1 MQTLQRCWSYELDKP
16 LPKEYSKKV
25 IGLMKEEL
33 DGKKK
38 KEFPALREKQ
48 YSCLTDNNDE
58 DKKSKIKKK
67 VQNLKI
73 IKFRRNSTWKKIN
86 HF

>member
-1 MQTLQRCWSYELDKP
+1 MLKLWIRQTVTKRIEQKSNWINERRIRWK
-16 LPKEYSKKV
+16 
-25 IGLMKEEL
+25 
-33 DGKKK
+33 KKK

-67 VQNLKI
+67 NP
-73 IKFRRNSTWKKIN
+73 KFEDYQV
-86 HF
+86 

>member
-1 MQTLQRCWSYELDKP
+1 
-16 LPKEYSKKV
+16 
-25 IGLMKEEL
+25 MKEEL

-67 VQNLKI
+67 NPKFEDYQVQKELNLEKN
-73 IKFRRNSTWKKIN
+73 KPFLKK
-86 HF
+86 

>member
-1 MQTLQRCWSYELDKP
+1 ME
-16 LPKEYSKKV
+16 
-25 IGLMKEEL
+25 
-33 DGKKK
+33 KKK

-67 VQNLKI
+67 NPKFEDYQVQKELNLEKN
-73 IKFRRNSTWKKIN
+73 KPFLKK
-86 HF
+86 